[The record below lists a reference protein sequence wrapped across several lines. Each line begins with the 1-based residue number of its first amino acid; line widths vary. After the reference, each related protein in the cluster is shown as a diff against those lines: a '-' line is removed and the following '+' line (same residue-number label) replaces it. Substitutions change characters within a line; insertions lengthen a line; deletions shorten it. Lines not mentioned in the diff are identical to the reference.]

1 MRIPKKNFLKWL
13 DHNYGVGGLENYTQ
27 EQISQI
33 LEGLYLLL
41 NNSDCRELDFLG
53 KLFNQLSADSEKADC
68 LFEELEE
75 WLGK

>member
-13 DHNYGVGGLENYTQ
+13 DHNYGVGGLDNYAQ

-41 NNSDCRELDFLG
+41 NNSACRELDFLG
-53 KLFNQLSADSEKADC
+53 KFFDQLSNDSEKADC
-68 LFEELEE
+68 LLGELED
-75 WLGK
+75 WLGR